1 MRKSTSEEV
10 AQQNKKQDK
19 FFKVNEQ
26 YHKDYQVCSWWKT
39 AILSWLP
46 YSQSS

>member
-10 AQQNKKQDK
+10 AQQNKKQDQS
-19 FFKVNEQ
+19 FKVNKQ
-26 YHKDYQVCSWWKT
+26 YYKDCQVSWWQT